1 MRTLFG
7 AALIA
12 AAALAL
18 SAGTASAYPSNVI
31 FDALNQPDASG
42 PYSHSY
48 HSSQGW
54 EDHYPIANNTPTFF
68 SGDITVGWVGADVI
82 LKINSSMPL
91 VGADGYAFAD
101 IFIDLNPDPYVANVR
116 PAWDWGLDINSGRNG
131 TGADANGFGQQVSG
145 GKVVAGGL
153 VGTGT
158 QARLV
163 QNPTFALA
171 VNGQISNTKICSDT
185 GTNST
190 DCGAGDSGRTPEVE
204 ITNGSLT
211 DRVFAVTAE
220 PDNSPPPNYI
230 YTIVLDGVNTIRRL
244 ELVPAVLGHRLVRQ
258 RHRRGLCQRTGASRA
273 ADHRRGVGRVRLRRL
288 APTPAVRLRSGLHS
302 TRSGKGGPCGRPSPM
317 RKPPL
322 SVACRS
328 SPNTAPAATPTSG

>member
-1 MRTLFG
+1 MRAFFG
-7 AALIA
+7 AALTA
-12 AAALAL
+12 AAGLAF
-18 SAGTASAYPSNVI
+18 SASTAVAYPGNVI
-31 FDALNQPDASG
+31 FDALNQPDASR

-68 SGDITVGWVGADVI
+68 SGNITVGWVGDDVI

-91 VGADGYAFAD
+91 VGADGYGFAD
-101 IFIDLNPDPYVANVR
+101 IFIDLDPAPYVANVR

-131 TGADANGFGQQVSG
+131 TAGTIDANGFGQQVSG

-153 VGTGT
+153 AGTGT
-158 QARLV
+158 LARLV

-185 GTNST
+185 GPDST

-211 DRVFAVTAE
+211 DRVFAVTSE

-230 YTIVLDGVNTIRRL
+230 YTIVLDGVNTSGAWDEFRL
-244 ELVPAVLGHRLVRQ
+244 FWATGWCANDTVEGYASVPVPAALPIIAAALAGFGFAGWRQ
-258 RHRRGLCQRTGASRA
+258 R
-273 ADHRRGVGRVRLRRL
+273 
-288 APTPAVRLRSGLHS
+288 
-302 TRSGKGGPCGRPSPM
+302 RPF
-317 RKPPL
+317 
-322 SVACRS
+322 A
-328 SPNTAPAATPTSG
+328 